1 MKILQILNNNV
12 ALVQRGR
19 LEIIV
24 VSKGVSFR
32 KKIGDSI
39 ESKDIDKIF
48 VPDSNDVLEN
58 FSYLLSN
65 TKQEIIDATLKII
78 EYAEKN
84 INEKINDYLYLT
96 LLDHIDYALKRA
108 KNKQFIKS
116 PLVWEV
122 RKFYP
127 KHYEVGMNALDIIHK
142 ETGIEFPEGEATS
155 IALHFI
161 NLQESQVD
169 VKDVIKAM
177 ETVND
182 ILTIIRVHFQI
193 QFDEN
198 SMNYNRLVTHLQY
211 FAQRMSSGDIYASED
226 NELYKQVRSIHP
238 QAFLCVEKIKV
249 FLKKQFNRMLTQD
262 EETYLM
268 LHIHRVTQ
276 RNERED

>member
-1 MKILQILNNNV
+1 M
-12 ALVQRGR
+12 
-19 LEIIV
+19 
-24 VSKGVSFR
+24 
-32 KKIGDSI
+32 
-39 ESKDIDKIF
+39 
-48 VPDSNDVLEN
+48 
-58 FSYLLSN
+58 
-65 TKQEIIDATLKII
+65 
-78 EYAEKN
+78 
-84 INEKINDYLYLT
+84 
-96 LLDHIDYALKRA
+96 DHIDYALKRA

-161 NLQESQVD
+161 NLHESQVD